1 MTEIQERFRVITL
14 QEDKASR
21 RQRFRKEKLQKDKA
35 S

>member
-1 MTEIQERFRVITL
+1 MTKIQGRFKVITL